1 MTAKTMAEVLA
12 ELDAHKPT
20 HAEYAG
26 GWWEL
31 ACTGCDFANGRR
43 LSHLDWTPHH
53 AHRAEIF
60 AAALSAAGFGL
71 VADAKAEAWGQG
83 FASGKSRAMRA
94 MSDEPGLPLTMPN
107 PYRATP

>member
-1 MTAKTMAEVLA
+1 MSRIEDVLL

-20 HAEYAG
+20 HAEYTG

-71 VADAKAEAWGQG
+71 VADAKAEALEE
-83 FASGKSRAMRA
+83 AADAYRHYETPNARLYLRARAKS
-94 MSDEPGLPLTMPN
+94 L
-107 PYRATP
+107 RATS